1 VTDRHQ
7 INNNIHIRPAITG
20 KKMDNNIGMI
30 LLISTALADIVS
42 HFFLLIWDLKGL
54 LGEQAI
60 V

>member
-1 VTDRHQ
+1 
-7 INNNIHIRPAITG
+7 
-20 KKMDNNIGMI
+20 MDNNIGMI